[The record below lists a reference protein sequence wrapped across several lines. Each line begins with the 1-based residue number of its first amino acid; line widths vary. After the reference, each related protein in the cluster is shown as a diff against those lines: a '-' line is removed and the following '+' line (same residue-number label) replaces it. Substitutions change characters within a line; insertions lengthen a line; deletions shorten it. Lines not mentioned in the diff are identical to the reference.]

1 MSNQRTLS
9 IIKPNAV
16 KKNKIGLI
24 IALLEEAKLKVV
36 EVKMITLSVEKAE
49 SFYSEHKGKPFFN
62 ELIAFMTSGPLVIM
76 ALEGEDAIN
85 TNRKIMGAT
94 NPAEAL
100 EGTIRA
106 KYGDGMTENAVH
118 GSDSNENAEKEIGF
132 FFSQSELIAN
142 K

>member
-62 ELIAFMTSGPLVIM
+62 ELIAFMTSGPVVIM

-118 GSDSNENAEKEIGF
+118 GSDGLESASRELKF
-132 FFSQSELIAN
+132 FFG
-142 K
+142 

>member
-16 KKNKIGLI
+16 KKNKIGMI
-24 IALLEEAKLKVV
+24 IALLEEAKL
-36 EVKMITLSVEKAE
+36 EVIEAKMVTLSVEKAE

-118 GSDSNENAEKEIGF
+118 GSDGLESASRELKF
-132 FFSQSELIAN
+132 FFG
-142 K
+142 

>member
-49 SFYSEHKGKPFFN
+49 SFYSEHKEKPFFN

-106 KYGDGMTENAVH
+106 KYGDSMTENAVH
-118 GSDSNENAEKEIGF
+118 GSDGLESASRELKF
-132 FFSQSELIAN
+132 FFG
-142 K
+142 